1 MSSARARH
9 WNSAYEDRGAE
20 GVSWYQALPAVSLE
34 LVEALGISH
43 EAPVID
49 IGGGAS
55 FLAKSLLERGFS
67 DVTVLDISRSAL
79 AMSERDQGGSGIS
92 LIEAD
97 VLRWN
102 STRRYGLW
110 HDRATF
116 HFLVADRDR
125 ATYTRKL
132 EATLAPGGFVILA
145 TFAPDAPPT
154 CSGMPVVR
162 YSEQDLA
169 EVLGPSFE
177 VVESRREEH
186 TTPRG
191 AVQQFTW
198 VAARMNRGG
207 HG

>member
-1 MSSARARH
+1 MSSAQARH
-9 WNSAYEDRGAE
+9 WNSTYEDRGAE
-20 GVSWYQALPAVSLE
+20 GVSWYQALPTISLE
-34 LVEALGISH
+34 LVEALGVSH

-55 FLAKSLLERGFS
+55 SFAKSLVERGFS

-79 AMSERDQGGSGIS
+79 AFSEREHAGTAITM
-92 LIEAD
+92 IEAD
-97 VLRWN
+97 VLRWDPA
-102 STRRYGLW
+102 RQYGVW

-132 EATLAPGGFVILA
+132 EAALAPGGIAIIA

-154 CSGMPVVR
+154 CSGLPVVR
-162 YSEQDLA
+162 YSEDDLA

-177 VVESRREEH
+177 VLETRREEH
-186 TTPRG
+186 RTPRG
-191 AVQQFTW
+191 AVQPFTW
-198 VAARMNRGG
+198 VAARTRAGQ
-207 HG
+207 

>member
-9 WNSAYEDRGAE
+9 WNSKYEDRGAE
-20 GVSWYQALPAVSLE
+20 GVSWYQALPAVSLN
-34 LVEALGISH
+34 LVEALGISP
-43 EAPVID
+43 ETPVID
-49 IGGGAS
+49 VGGGAS
-55 FLAKSLLERGFS
+55 SFAKSLVERGFT

-79 AMSERDQGGSGIS
+79 AMSERSNGGVGIS

-102 STRRYGLW
+102 PARRYGVW

-116 HFLVADRDR
+116 HFLVSDRDR

-132 EATLAPGGFVILA
+132 EGALAPGGVAILA

-162 YSEQDLA
+162 YSEEDLGA
-169 EVLGPSFE
+169 ILGPSFE
-177 VVESRREEH
+177 VLDTRREEH
-186 TTPRG
+186 KTPRG
-191 AVQQFTW
+191 AIQPFTW
-198 VAARMNRGG
+198 VAARMDRGG
-207 HG
+207 Q